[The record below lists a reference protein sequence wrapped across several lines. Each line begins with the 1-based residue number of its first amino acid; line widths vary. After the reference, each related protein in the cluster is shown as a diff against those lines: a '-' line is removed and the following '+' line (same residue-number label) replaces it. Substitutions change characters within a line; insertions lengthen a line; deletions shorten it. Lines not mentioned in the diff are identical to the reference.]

1 MRIFQIYI
9 ILFLLSSCSEIDQ
22 DQNSEIKLKEGNVN
36 EDLDLLRKDFEE
48 QIVNPAP
55 NVHVA
60 VGFGLAN
67 SILIKG
73 EGEDIIID
81 TMGGI
86 ETAQRIINEFKKISL
101 NQNKTVVY
109 THFHADHILGAQAFT
124 DNYNVERIVSHRSTI
139 EEVENFFGIKRDII
153 GPRSLKM
160 FNSILLEKD
169 KGITNGIGIKLEAGR
184 DTPGYVKP
192 NILFDQKLS
201 LDVGGN
207 KIELYHAPGE
217 TDDQIFVWL
226 EDGKVLFPGD
236 NIYKAF
242 PNIYTIRG
250 TSYRSFRSWYQ
261 SLEKML
267 SLKPEVLVPSHGLP
281 IVGAENVKQILTNY
295 RDAIKYVHDQTMR
308 NLNLGMSPLESA
320 QSITLPESLKKDPH
334 LYELY
339 GTVEW
344 SSRNLFNGYFG
355 WFDGNPTNLF
365 PEDSSLT
372 ASRILKLISAEKLNK
387 ELLDA
392 SVNNDHQ
399 WALYVSDILINS
411 GNESDE
417 IIKIRAKALD
427 GLGDQAYN
435 PNARSYYKSSHAE
448 LVGELN
454 SDSFIDE
461 DNEMED
467 EILSELSMIMFFDTA
482 SVRLDPSKV
491 DGKTLQTI
499 AYLTDIDE
507 NWQLTLNNNVF
518 TYKIIPNSPAADI
531 VLSSLTLKKL
541 MTGNINP
548 ITGILLSNQN
558 ATGENKRG
566 FLEFVANFRE

>member
-9 ILFLLSSCSEIDQ
+9 MLFLLSSCSEIDQ

>member
-1 MRIFQIYI
+1 M
-9 ILFLLSSCSEIDQ
+9 LFLLSSCSEIDQ

-86 ETAQRIINEFKKISL
+86 ETAQRIINEFEKKSL

-399 WALYVSDILINS
+399 WALYVSDVLINS

>member
-86 ETAQRIINEFKKISL
+86 ETAQRIINEFEKISL

>member
-1 MRIFQIYI
+1 M
-9 ILFLLSSCSEIDQ
+9 LFLLSACSEIDQ

-86 ETAQRIINEFKKISL
+86 ETAQRIINEFEKISL

-320 QSITLPESLKKDPH
+320 QSITLPASLKKDPH

>member
-1 MRIFQIYI
+1 M
-9 ILFLLSSCSEIDQ
+9 LFLLSACSEIDQ

-86 ETAQRIINEFKKISL
+86 ETAQRIINEFEKKSL

>member
-1 MRIFQIYI
+1 M
-9 ILFLLSSCSEIDQ
+9 
-22 DQNSEIKLKEGNVN
+22 
-36 EDLDLLRKDFEE
+36 
-48 QIVNPAP
+48 
-55 NVHVA
+55 
-60 VGFGLAN
+60 
-67 SILIKG
+67 
-73 EGEDIIID
+73 
-81 TMGGI
+81 
-86 ETAQRIINEFKKISL
+86 
-101 NQNKTVVY
+101 
-109 THFHADHILGAQAFT
+109 
-124 DNYNVERIVSHRSTI
+124 
-139 EEVENFFGIKRDII
+139 
-153 GPRSLKM
+153 
-160 FNSILLEKD
+160 
-169 KGITNGIGIKLEAGR
+169 
-184 DTPGYVKP
+184 
-192 NILFDQKLS
+192 
-201 LDVGGN
+201 
-207 KIELYHAPGE
+207 
-217 TDDQIFVWL
+217 
-226 EDGKVLFPGD
+226 
-236 NIYKAF
+236 
-242 PNIYTIRG
+242 
-250 TSYRSFRSWYQ
+250 
-261 SLEKML
+261 
-267 SLKPEVLVPSHGLP
+267 
-281 IVGAENVKQILTNY
+281 
-295 RDAIKYVHDQTMR
+295 
-308 NLNLGMSPLESA
+308 
-320 QSITLPESLKKDPH
+320 
-334 LYELY
+334 
-339 GTVEW
+339 
-344 SSRNLFNGYFG
+344 
-355 WFDGNPTNLF
+355 
-365 PEDSSLT
+365 
-372 ASRILKLISAEKLNK
+372 ISAEKLNK